1 MATII
6 GVFATDTQ
14 LEQALN
20 QLNQAG
26 FQDDLRV
33 IDPARTA
40 APNISDETLIGGIGA
55 VNSSVNAGNTAPIP
69 YVAPGFMDAD
79 EARSGLDLTG
89 PLNDLNLSADEA
101 DYYAEQLRRGGKL
114 IIVETEDEHRD
125 FVWDIM
131 RRSHAQQWT
140 GKDTR

>member
-6 GVFATDTQ
+6 GVFDNDSD

-26 FQDDLRV
+26 FADDLRV
-33 IDPARTA
+33 IDPARNTM
-40 APNISDETLIGGIGA
+40 PNVSDETYLGGIGA
-55 VNSSVNAGNTAPIP
+55 VNSSVNAGVTAPIP
-69 YVAPGFMDAD
+69 YVVPGFMDAGD
-79 EARSGLDLTG
+79 TPAGDDVTS
-89 PLNDLNLSADEA
+89 PLNDLNLTAGEA
-101 DYYAEQLRRGGKL
+101 DYYAERLRRGGKL
-114 IIVETEDEHRD
+114 IVIDTEDEHRD